1 MRVII
6 ESPYRGETTEDT
18 ISNIRYGRACLRHSL
33 ALGEYPFAAH
43 LFYTQPGVLDDSSL
57 EERAQG
63 VAAGYAWMETAEKVV
78 FYVDRG
84 MSLEMKDALD
94 VAIHYGLEIEFRR
107 IEAQDCLAWRGDLHQ
122 ARAVQE
128 MMNYTPETSP
138 PRPEPSE
145 PCKKGG

>member
-18 ISNIRYGRACLRHSL
+18 VSNIRYGRACLRDSL
-33 ALGEYPFAAH
+33 MRGEACFASH
-43 LFYTQPGVLDDSSL
+43 LFYTQPGVLADGN
-57 EERAQG
+57 ETERAQG
-63 VAAGYAWMETAEKVV
+63 INAGYAWMETAEKVV

-84 MSLEMKDALD
+84 MSLGMKDALD
-94 VAIHYGLEIEFRR
+94 VTIHYGLEIEFRR
-107 IEAQDCLAWRGDLHQ
+107 IEAQDCLTWRGDLHQ
-122 ARAVQE
+122 AQAVQE
-128 MMNYTPETSP
+128 MTNYTPETSP

>member
-63 VAAGYAWMETAEKVV
+63 VAAGTAWMQAADKIV

-84 MSLEMKDALD
+84 MSEGMREGLD
-94 VAIHYGLEIEFRR
+94 VALRYGLAIEFRR
-107 IEAQDCLAWRGDLHQ
+107 LEA
-122 ARAVQE
+122 AVKPTSETPLSSQE
-128 MMNYTPETSP
+128 ANV
-138 PRPEPSE
+138 
-145 PCKKGG
+145 